1 MNKHTYTTRALALL
15 LSLLLVVGAFAGCS
29 DGSNSSASQPS
40 SQTGSAVSAPAS
52 SSADG
57 QSSDNASVSV
67 KAITLEVVH
76 KDGSKK
82 EFTIETEA
90 ENLRAALEQEKL
102 IEGEESDYGLF
113 VKTVDGETADD
124 ANQEWWKLTD
134 KDGEMTPAGV
144 DDTKIADGDVYV
156 FTLTVGY

>member
-1 MNKHTYTTRALALL
+1 MNKRTNTARG
-15 LSLLLVVGAFAGCS
+15 LSLLLVLLLTLSAFAGCS
-29 DGSNSSASQPS
+29 GGGNSSDSQPS

-52 SSADG
+52 SAGG

-67 KAITLEVVH
+67 KTVILEVVH

-82 EFTIETEA
+82 EFTMETEA

-113 VKTVDGETADD
+113 VKTVDGETVDD
-124 ANQEWWKLTD
+124 ANEEWWKLTD
-134 KDGEMTPAGV
+134 KDGEMTPTGV

-156 FTLTVGY
+156 FTFTVGY